1 MKKFKSFIL
10 MTIVVLAGAVA
21 AFATNAT
28 KNSDDEPVPGYLYDS
43 STGQCV
49 QRRDN
54 CVTTGVR
61 YCTWKDANNVSH
73 NLSRMN
79 GTSCIQVLFEPEG
92 E

>member
-28 KNSDDEPVPGYLYDS
+28 KSSDDDPEPGYLYDS

-54 CVTTGVR
+54 CSTSGNIF
-61 YCTWKDANNVSH
+61 CTWKDANNVSH
-73 NLSRMN
+73 NLFRLN
-79 GTSCIQVLFEPEG
+79 GTTCIRALYEPE

>member
-28 KNSDDEPVPGYLYDS
+28 KNSDDDPVPGYLYDS
-43 STGQCV
+43 STGQCI
-49 QRRDN
+49 QKRDN
-54 CVTTGVR
+54 CSPTGVSF
-61 YCTWKDANNVSH
+61 CTWKDANNVSH
-73 NLSRMN
+73 PLTGMN
-79 GTSCIQVLFEPEG
+79 GTTCPRALYEPE